1 MYWLM
6 AVLKGGSL
14 QKTACTYKVEAREPT
29 SESKILNHW
38 SILIY
43 DAQIKQS
50 KRYSTFHVLRAW
62 ILRIK
67 VVVLDTGVAFFFKYY
82 AS

>member
-14 QKTACTYKVEAREPT
+14 QKTAFAYKVEACEPT

-38 SILIY
+38 SIFIY

-50 KRYSTFHVLRAW
+50 KRYSTFHVLGAW

-67 VVVLDTGVAFFFKYY
+67 VVVLNTM
-82 AS
+82 

>member
-6 AVLKGGSL
+6 AVLKGASV
-14 QKTACTYKVEAREPT
+14 QKTACTYKVEACELT

-43 DAQIKQS
+43 DAQIQQS
-50 KRYSTFHVLRAW
+50 KRHSTFHVLGAC
-62 ILRIK
+62 ILHIK
-67 VVVLDTGVAFFFKYY
+67 VVVLDTM
-82 AS
+82 